1 MSPCVDRILVLGYNL
16 LTFTLLN
23 GGQGGEMSEVNPHS
37 SSQTTL
43 HLIGKEPN
51 RPEFEP
57 VLDTEEAAS
66 LLGIHPKTL
75 QKLARAKKVPAVRIG
90 KCWAFRAS
98 ALDAWL
104 KSKLAS

>member
-1 MSPCVDRILVLGYNL
+1 
-16 LTFTLLN
+16 
-23 GGQGGEMSEVNPHS
+23 MSEVNAHAS
-37 SSQTTL
+37 SPTNL

-51 RPEFEP
+51 RQPEFEP

-98 ALDAWL
+98 TLDAWL
-104 KSKLAS
+104 KSKLAI